1 MSRERAR
8 RREARLAQTA
18 AREADTARR
27 RERDRAVAAR
37 RTRFAAL
44 AARIPGRRGARP
56 FGSRRPRKELAV
68 IVAAILAVQLVT
80 WYLSDSWPLRIAV
93 AALTVLA
100 VPALTTLTFD
110 RSSNR

>member
-8 RREARLAQTA
+8 RREARLAATA
-18 AREADTARR
+18 ERDAGAERR
-27 RERDRAVAAR
+27 RERDRTVAGR
-37 RTRFAAL
+37 RARFAAL
-44 AARIPGRRGARP
+44 AARLPGRGRARP
-56 FGSRRPRKELAV
+56 LGPRRPGRQRAV
-68 IVAAILAVQLVT
+68 IAGAVLAIQVVT
-80 WYLSDSWPLRIAV
+80 WNLSDSWPLRIAV